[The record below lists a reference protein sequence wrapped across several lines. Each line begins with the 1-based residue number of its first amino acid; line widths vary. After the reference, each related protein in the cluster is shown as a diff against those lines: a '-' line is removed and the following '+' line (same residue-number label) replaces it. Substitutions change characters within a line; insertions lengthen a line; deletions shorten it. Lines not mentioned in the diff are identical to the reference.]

1 VVAGEEQPI
10 AVLGA
15 GAIGCYVGGML
26 QAGITSDGAKVRFI
40 ARERVV
46 SDLSEHGLRLSRFD
60 GPDVR
65 VAPQDIA
72 ISTDPATVAGCQRI
86 LVCVKSQDTQA
97 VAAQIARHISPG
109 CMVISLQNGVDN
121 ARVLSDVLGV
131 ENVCAGMVPFNV
143 VGSGGGQYH
152 RGTGGRLLMADNA
165 RTRRFAAALTSCGI
179 DAGVHCDMQAVL
191 WGKLLLNLNNALN
204 VLSDVPLVQQ
214 LSDRA
219 YRLVLAAMM
228 KEALAAMQKS
238 DIRPAAIENVRPS
251 VVPHILR
258 LPNWL
263 FARVARAMLS
273 MDVKARSSMWDD
285 LQKHRKPEIDYLNG
299 AVVRLAQ
306 NAGTDAP
313 INRSIVALVEEA
325 FSKGQS
331 PQLSGGQLREK
342 LQRMR

>member
-1 VVAGEEQPI
+1 MVAGDTLAI
-10 AVLGA
+10 FGA

-26 QAGITSDGAKVRFI
+26 QADITPDGANVRFI

-60 GPDVR
+60 GPDAR
-65 VAPQDIA
+65 VAPHDIA
-72 ISTDPATVAGCQRI
+72 ISTDPATVAGCQMI
-86 LVCVKSQDTQA
+86 LVCVKSQDTKA
-97 VAAQIARHISPG
+97 AAAQIARHISPG
-109 CMVISLQNGVDN
+109 CLVISLQNGVDN
-121 ARVLSDVLGV
+121 ARVLSDVLGA

-152 RGTGGRLLMADNA
+152 RGTAGRLLMDDTP
-165 RTRRFAAALTSCGI
+165 RTRSFAAALTSCGI
-179 DAGVHCDMQAVL
+179 DASVHSDMQAVQ

-214 LSDRA
+214 LSDRS

-228 KEALAAMQKS
+228 KEALAAMEKS
-238 DIRPAAIENVRPS
+238 GIRPAAIENVRPWI
-251 VVPHILR
+251 VPHILQ

-273 MDVKARSSMWDD
+273 MDAKARSSMWDD

-299 AVVRLAQ
+299 AVVRLAEK
-306 NAGTDAP
+306 AGTQAP
-313 INRSIVALVEEA
+313 INRTVISLVDDA

-331 PQLSGGQLREK
+331 PQLSGRQLREK